1 MVRLLGSV
9 GQSWVRVRVRV
20 RRALV
25 GPRVRVR
32 VRRALVGLRVSS

>member
-1 MVRLLGSV
+1 MGP
-9 GQSWVRVRVRV
+9 RVRV

-32 VRRALVGLRVSS
+32 VRRALVGPRVRVRRALVGLRMSS